1 MEVNSMAVFLEGGK
15 NAISYHRK
23 SFDDKTG
30 LFWI

>member
-23 SFDDKTG
+23 SFDGKTG
-30 LFWI
+30 LLWL